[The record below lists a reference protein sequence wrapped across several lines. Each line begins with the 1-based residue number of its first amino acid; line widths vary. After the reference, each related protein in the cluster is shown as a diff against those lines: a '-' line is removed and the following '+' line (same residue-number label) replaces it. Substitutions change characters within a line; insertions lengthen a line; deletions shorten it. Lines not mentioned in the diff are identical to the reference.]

1 LKKMRTKLSILLV
14 ALTLLAQSAAFGG
27 PPTYTID
34 YTIEGEG
41 SVTLDPPKD
50 AYQKNNIVTVS
61 ATAGEG
67 WQFDHWAGDL
77 TGDQNPATIRV
88 GRNHSFV
95 AVFSDGGGGDGSGG
109 DGGDGSG
116 GGTDPEPR
124 PAVPSDGLI
133 VGYFVQWGIYRRDYV
148 PADIVDSGTAVRVD
162 VINYAFAGI
171 SDSLEC
177 VSIDEFAD
185 FEKRFDASETVDG
198 VADTVAQP
206 LKGNFNQLR
215 KLKQIHPNIRVL
227 LSIGG
232 WTESARFSDVAL
244 SAASRARFVASCID
258 RFIYGNIAPG
268 VDASGVFDGLDI
280 DWEYPGRCGATCDFR
295 EEDSENF
302 TALLAEFRSQLDA
315 AETKIGEETGLAP
328 ELLLTIAAP
337 AGAYNIDPIQI
348 ADIHEHL
355 DWINLMAYDFHG
367 GWESSGPTNHHA
379 HLHQSPCDSDTADWG
394 AKAIDRYLAEGVP
407 GSKLLLGVPFYGRG
421 WRGVSAVDDG
431 LCQDAGGVPRGK
443 YEKGINDYS
452 VLAAAGNPSF
462 YEAAAA
468 AHWTFD
474 GQTFWTFDN
483 PLTLA
488 WKTSYIRENCLRGA
502 MFWEMSGDSTNGD
515 LIHALREGFD
525 SALPA
530 SNCLEE

>member
-1 LKKMRTKLSILLV
+1 MRKKLSSLLV

-61 ATAGEG
+61 AIAAEG

-95 AVFSDGGGGDGSGG
+95 AVFADGSGGSGG
-109 DGGDGSG
+109 DGG
-116 GGTDPEPR
+116 TDPELR
-124 PAVPSDGLI
+124 PEVPSDGLI

-148 PADIVDSGTAVRVD
+148 PADIVDSGTAERVD

-215 KLKQIHPNIRVL
+215 KLKQHHPNIRVL

-232 WTESARFSDVAL
+232 WTESARFSDAAL
-244 SAASRARFVASCID
+244 SADSRAKFVASCID

-315 AETKIGEETGLAP
+315 AEKKLGEETGLAP

-337 AGAYNIDPIQI
+337 AGADTIEPMQLDL
-348 ADIHEHL
+348 IHQHL
-355 DWINLMAYDFHG
+355 DWINVMAYDFHG

-407 GSKLLLGVPFYGRG
+407 AEKLLLGLPFYGRG
-421 WRGVSAVDDG
+421 WRGVSAVDAG
-431 LCQDAGGVPRGK
+431 LCQGARGVPRGT
-443 YEKGINDYS
+443 YEKGVEDYS
-452 VLAAAGNPSF
+452 VLAARNMPSF
-462 YEAAAA
+462 CDANAG

-474 GQTFWTFDN
+474 GQEFWTFDN
-483 PLTLA
+483 PLSIA
-488 WKTSYIRENCLRGA
+488 WKTSYIRGHNLRGA
-502 MFWEMSGDSTNGD
+502 MFWEMSGDSSNGD
-515 LIHALREGFD
+515 LIRALRDGFD
-525 SALPA
+525 LRAPAGSCPEEPLPQ
-530 SNCLEE
+530 